1 MTHVHVW
8 LPIVHQC
15 IMYKSSFEQH
25 TCLLNNQ
32 LFWRFHCRILE
43 YSKNVEF
50 WNFQHFSTNNI
61 ISVEAAKVLPG
72 IRLKIICWKFR
83 GEFWKQVLRILQ
95 KYCLAVFF
103 PCLLLGPHS
112 SLSQNRWMMPR
123 HILFG
128 LMLCLFGAC
137 YTLIKG
143 KHGPNRIKANMALV
157 PIISPK
163 CALKDPKCVWA
174 APDTSLNG
182 QTNRQ
187 GKKEAGSAFVLFSL
201 LVSCK
206 VGKF

>member
-1 MTHVHVW
+1 MAPYCT
-8 LPIVHQC
+8 C

-103 PCLLLGPHS
+103 PCVLFGPPFVSFSKQMDDAKTH
-112 SLSQNRWMMPR
+112 
-123 HILFG
+123 FG
-128 LMLCLFGAC
+128 LMLCSFGAC
-137 YTLIKG
+137 YRLIKG
-143 KHGPNRIKANMALV
+143 KHRPNRIKACITWPKMCSNRPKVCLGSTKMCLGTTRHIFEWANKQTGKERSRQCFCIVELV
-157 PIISPK
+157 G
-163 CALKDPKCVWA
+163 VM
-174 APDTSLNG
+174 
-182 QTNRQ
+182 
-187 GKKEAGSAFVLFSL
+187 
-201 LVSCK
+201 
-206 VGKF
+206 

>member
-1 MTHVHVW
+1 VNEFYIERERILHTQNSMTHVHVW
-8 LPIVHQC
+8 LPIVHPC
-15 IMYKSSFEQH
+15 IMYKISFEQH

-103 PCLLLGPHS
+103 PCVLLGPPFVSFSKQMDDAKTLWTHV
-112 SLSQNRWMMPR
+112 
-123 HILFG
+123 
-128 LMLCLFGAC
+128 MLVWGFL
-137 YTLIKG
+137 YTK
-143 KHGPNRIKANMALV
+143 
-157 PIISPK
+157 
-163 CALKDPKCVWA
+163 
-174 APDTSLNG
+174 
-182 QTNRQ
+182 
-187 GKKEAGSAFVLFSL
+187 
-201 LVSCK
+201 
-206 VGKF
+206 